1 VNTLVSNWAYMVMTA
16 LAWNLK
22 AWWALMLEEKPGRY
36 QDRHRQEKQ
45 WVLRLEFRTFLNAF
59 VLLPCQ
65 IIRTGRKLIY
75 RLLGWNPHLPI
86 FFRLLE
92 RLRC

>member
-1 VNTLVSNWAYMVMTA
+1 
-16 LAWNLK
+16 
-22 AWWALMLEEKPGRY
+22 MLPETPGRW
-36 QDRHRQEKQ
+36 QEQHHAEKQ
-45 WVLRLEFRTFLNAF
+45 RVLKMEFRTFLNAF
-59 VLLPCQ
+59 MLLPCQ
-65 IIRTGRKLIY
+65 IIKTGRKLVY